1 MTGQSKYSMNNKA
14 LLTALTSI
22 FDDFYDADDLV
33 AHLTQSIQYSIQA
46 GGKRIRP
53 LFLLETLQAFGVSI
67 TTEHLKVAGAVELI
81 HTSSLIHDD
90 LPAMDNDD
98 FRRGKPTNHKVFGE
112 AQAILAGDALLLD
125 PYLLLANA
133 DLPSGV
139 VVALVRELALASG
152 SHGMVAGQVLD
163 MDGETQALTFEELK
177 QIHALK
183 TGKMLTFPFVAA
195 GLIAQQSDE
204 VILSL
209 RNLGEKVG
217 QAFQIRDDILDVTAT
232 FDQIGKTPGKDEVA
246 DKSTY
251 VKLLGLAGAKAEL
264 SANLAAAESIL
275 AELSHTTQLVPDSIL
290 KQIER
295 LKID

>member
-1 MTGQSKYSMNNKA
+1 MNNKA
-14 LLTALTSI
+14 FLTRLTSI

-33 AHLTQSIQYSIQA
+33 SHLTQSIQYSIQA

-112 AQAILAGDALLLD
+112 AQAILSGDALLLD

-163 MDGETQALTFEELK
+163 MDGETQALTFEQLK

-232 FDQIGKTPGKDEVA
+232 FDQIGKTPGKDEAA
-246 DKSTY
+246 DKLTY
-251 VKLLGLAGAKAEL
+251 IKLLDLAGAKAEL
-264 SANLAAAESIL
+264 SANLAAAENIL
-275 AELSHTTQLVPDSIL
+275 AELSRTTQLVPDSIL

>member
-1 MTGQSKYSMNNKA
+1 MEQSKYLMNNKA
-14 LLTALTSI
+14 FLTGLTSI

-33 AHLTQSIQYSIQA
+33 SHLTQSIQYSIQA

-139 VVALVRELALASG
+139 VVALVKELALASG

-163 MDGETQALTFEELK
+163 MDGETQALTFEQLK

-264 SANLAAAESIL
+264 SANLAAAEGIL
-275 AELSHTTQLVPDSIL
+275 AELSRTTQLVPDSIL

>member
-1 MTGQSKYSMNNKA
+1 MDNKV

-22 FDDFYDADDLV
+22 FDDFYAADDLV
-33 AHLTQSIQYSIQA
+33 DHLTQSIQYSIQA

-53 LFLLETLQAFGVSI
+53 LFLLETLQAFGVTI

-139 VVALVRELALASG
+139 VVALVKELALASG

-163 MDGETQALTFEELK
+163 MDGETQALTFEQLK

-195 GLIAQQSDE
+195 GLIAQQSNE

-264 SANLAAAESIL
+264 SANLAAAEGIL

>member
-1 MTGQSKYSMNNKA
+1 MDNKA
-14 LLTALTSI
+14 LLTALTTI
-22 FDDFYDADDLV
+22 FDGFYAADDLV
-33 AHLTQSIQYSIQA
+33 DHLTQSIQYSIQA

-53 LFLLETLQAFGVSI
+53 LFLLETLQAFGVTI

-139 VVALVRELALASG
+139 VVALVKELALASG

-163 MDGETQALTFEELK
+163 MDGETQALTFEQLK

-195 GLIAQQSDE
+195 GLIAQQSNE

-275 AELSHTTQLVPDSIL
+275 AELSHTTQLVPDNIL

>member
-1 MTGQSKYSMNNKA
+1 MDNKA
-14 LLTALTSI
+14 LLTALTTI
-22 FDDFYDADDLV
+22 FDGFYAADDLV
-33 AHLTQSIQYSIQA
+33 DHLTQSIQYSIQA

-53 LFLLETLQAFGVSI
+53 LFLLETLQAFGVTI

-139 VVALVRELALASG
+139 VVALVKELALASG

-163 MDGETQALTFEELK
+163 MDGETQALTFEQLK

-195 GLIAQQSDE
+195 GLIAQQSNE

-264 SANLAAAESIL
+264 SANLAAAEGIL

>member
-1 MTGQSKYSMNNKA
+1 MTGQSKYSMDNKA
-14 LLTALTSI
+14 FLTALTSI

-98 FRRGKPTNHKVFGE
+98 FRRGKSTNHKVFGE

-139 VVALVRELALASG
+139 VVALVKELALASG

-275 AELSHTTQLVPDSIL
+275 AELSHTTQLVPDNIL

>member
-1 MTGQSKYSMNNKA
+1 MDNKA

-22 FDDFYDADDLV
+22 FDDFYAADDLV
-33 AHLTQSIQYSIQA
+33 DHLTQSIQYSIQA

-53 LFLLETLQAFGVSI
+53 LFLLETLQAFGVTI

-139 VVALVRELALASG
+139 VVALVKELALASG

-163 MDGETQALTFEELK
+163 MDGETQALTFEQLK

-195 GLIAQQSDE
+195 GLIAQQSNE

-264 SANLAAAESIL
+264 SANLAAAEGIL

>member
-1 MTGQSKYSMNNKA
+1 MNNKA

-98 FRRGKPTNHKVFGE
+98 FRRGKLTNHKVFGE

-139 VVALVRELALASG
+139 VVALVKELALASG

>member
-1 MTGQSKYSMNNKA
+1 MT
-14 LLTALTSI
+14 
-22 FDDFYDADDLV
+22 
-33 AHLTQSIQYSIQA
+33 
-46 GGKRIRP
+46 
-53 LFLLETLQAFGVSI
+53 I

-139 VVALVRELALASG
+139 VVAVVKELALASG

-163 MDGETQALTFEELK
+163 MDGETQALTFEQLK

-195 GLIAQQSDE
+195 GLIAQQSNE

-264 SANLAAAESIL
+264 SANLAAAEGIL

>member
-1 MTGQSKYSMNNKA
+1 MDNKA
-14 LLTALTSI
+14 LLTALTTI
-22 FDDFYDADDLV
+22 FDGFYAADDLV
-33 AHLTQSIQYSIQA
+33 DHLTQSIQYSIQA

-53 LFLLETLQAFGVSI
+53 LFLLETLQAFGVTI

-139 VVALVRELALASG
+139 VVALVKELALASG

-163 MDGETQALTFEELK
+163 MDGETQALTFEQLK

-195 GLIAQQSDE
+195 GLIAQQSNE

>member
-1 MTGQSKYSMNNKA
+1 MTGQSKYSMDNKA

-67 TTEHLKVAGAVELI
+67 TKEHLKVAGAVELI

-112 AQAILAGDALLLD
+112 AQAILSGDALLLD

-204 VILSL
+204 IILSL

>member
-1 MTGQSKYSMNNKA
+1 MNNKA
-14 LLTALTSI
+14 FLTRLTSI

-33 AHLTQSIQYSIQA
+33 SHLTQSIQYSIQA

-163 MDGETQALTFEELK
+163 MDGETQTLTFEQLK

-217 QAFQIRDDILDVTAT
+217 QAFQIRDDILDVTAK
-232 FDQIGKTPGKDEVA
+232 FDQIGKTPGKDEAA

-251 VKLLGLAGAKAEL
+251 IKLLDLAGAKAEL
-264 SANLAAAESIL
+264 SANLVAAENIL
-275 AELSHTTQLVPDSIL
+275 AELSRTTQLVPDSIL

>member
-1 MTGQSKYSMNNKA
+1 MNNKA
-14 LLTALTSI
+14 FLTRLTSI

-33 AHLTQSIQYSIQA
+33 SHLTQSIQYSIQA

-112 AQAILAGDALLLD
+112 AQAILSGDALLLD

-163 MDGETQALTFEELK
+163 MDGETQALTFEQLK

-264 SANLAAAESIL
+264 SANLAAAENIL
-275 AELSHTTQLVPDSIL
+275 AELSRTTQLVPDSIL

>member
-1 MTGQSKYSMNNKA
+1 MDNKT
-14 LLTALTSI
+14 LLTALTSL
-22 FDDFYDADDLV
+22 FDDFYAAADLV
-33 AHLTQSIQYSIQA
+33 PHLTQSIQYSIQA

-53 LFLLETLQAFGVSI
+53 LFLLETLQAFGVTI

-133 DLPSGV
+133 DLPSSV
-139 VVALVRELALASG
+139 VVVLVRELALASG

-163 MDGETQALTFEELK
+163 MDGETQALDFGQLK

-183 TGKMLTFPFVAA
+183 TGRMLTFPFVAA

-264 SANLAAAESIL
+264 SANLAAAEGIL
-275 AELSHTTQLVPDSIL
+275 VELSCTTQLVPDSIL

>member
-1 MTGQSKYSMNNKA
+1 MTGQSKYSMDNKA

-139 VVALVRELALASG
+139 VVALVKELALASG

>member
-1 MTGQSKYSMNNKA
+1 M
-14 LLTALTSI
+14 TSI

-33 AHLTQSIQYSIQA
+33 SHLTQSIQYSIQA

-163 MDGETQALTFEELK
+163 MDGETQTLTFEQLK

-232 FDQIGKTPGKDEVA
+232 FDQIGKTPGKDEAA

-251 VKLLGLAGAKAEL
+251 IKLLDLAGAKAEL
-264 SANLAAAESIL
+264 SANLVAAENIL
-275 AELSHTTQLVPDSIL
+275 AELSRTTQLVPDSIL

>member
-1 MTGQSKYSMNNKA
+1 MNNKA
-14 LLTALTSI
+14 FLTGLTSI

-33 AHLTQSIQYSIQA
+33 SHLTQSIQYSIQA

-163 MDGETQALTFEELK
+163 MDGETQALTFEQLK

-232 FDQIGKTPGKDEVA
+232 FDQIGKTPGKDEAA

-251 VKLLGLAGAKAEL
+251 IKLLDLAGAKAEL
-264 SANLAAAESIL
+264 SANLAAAENIL
-275 AELSHTTQLVPDSIL
+275 AELSRTTQLVPDSIL

>member
-1 MTGQSKYSMNNKA
+1 MANNQYMSELSA
-14 LLTALTSI
+14 LFDVFYADQNLVEQLT
-22 FDDFYDADDLV
+22 D
-33 AHLTQSIQYSIQA
+33 SIQYSIRA

-53 LFLLETLQAFGVSI
+53 LFLLQTLQAFGIKI
-67 TTEHLKVAGAVELI
+67 TASHLKVAGAVELI

-133 DLPSGV
+133 DLPSDV
-139 VVALVRELALASG
+139 IVDLVRELALASG

-163 MDGETQALTFEELK
+163 MAGESKALTFEELQ

-195 GLIAQQSDE
+195 GIIAQMPDE
-204 VILSL
+204 VITIL
-209 RNLGEKVG
+209 RKLGEKVG

-232 FDQIGKTPGKDEVA
+232 FDQIGKTPGKDAAA

-264 SANLAAAESIL
+264 AANLAAANTCLTEIASQISFETDVL
-275 AELSHTTQLVPDSIL
+275 L

-295 LKID
+295 LRID

>member
-1 MTGQSKYSMNNKA
+1 MNNKA
-14 LLTALTSI
+14 FLTRLTSI

-33 AHLTQSIQYSIQA
+33 SHLTQSIQYSIQA

-163 MDGETQALTFEELK
+163 MDGETQALTFEQLK

-232 FDQIGKTPGKDEVA
+232 FDQIGKTPGKDEAA

-251 VKLLGLAGAKAEL
+251 IKLLDLAGAKAEL
-264 SANLAAAESIL
+264 SANLVAAENIL
-275 AELSHTTQLVPDSIL
+275 AELSRTTQLVPDSIL

>member
-1 MTGQSKYSMNNKA
+1 MNNKA
-14 LLTALTSI
+14 FLTGLTSI

-33 AHLTQSIQYSIQA
+33 SHLTQSIQYSIQA
-46 GGKRIRP
+46 VGKRIRP

-163 MDGETQALTFEELK
+163 MDGETQALTFEQLK

-232 FDQIGKTPGKDEVA
+232 FDQIGKTPGKDEAA

-251 VKLLGLAGAKAEL
+251 IKLLDLAGAKAEL
-264 SANLAAAESIL
+264 SANLAAAENIL
-275 AELSHTTQLVPDSIL
+275 AELSRTTQLVPDSIL

>member
-1 MTGQSKYSMNNKA
+1 MDNKA

-139 VVALVRELALASG
+139 VVALVKELALASG

-163 MDGETQALTFEELK
+163 MDGETQALTFDELK

>member
-1 MTGQSKYSMNNKA
+1 MNNKA

-139 VVALVRELALASG
+139 VVALVKELALASG

>member
-1 MTGQSKYSMNNKA
+1 MDNKA

-139 VVALVRELALASG
+139 VVALVKELALASG

-183 TGKMLTFPFVAA
+183 TGKMLTIPFVAA

-275 AELSHTTQLVPDSIL
+275 AELSHTTQLVPDNIL

>member
-1 MTGQSKYSMNNKA
+1 MDNKA
-14 LLTALTSI
+14 LLTALTTI
-22 FDDFYDADDLV
+22 FDGFYAADDLV
-33 AHLTQSIQYSIQA
+33 DHLTQSIQYSIQA

-53 LFLLETLQAFGVSI
+53 LFLLETLQAFGVTI

-139 VVALVRELALASG
+139 VVALVKELALASG

-163 MDGETQALTFEELK
+163 MDGETQALTFEQLK

-195 GLIAQQSDE
+195 GLIAQQSNE

-264 SANLAAAESIL
+264 SANLAAAEGIL
-275 AELSHTTQLVPDSIL
+275 VELSRTTQLVPDSIL

>member
-1 MTGQSKYSMNNKA
+1 MEQSKYLMNNKA
-14 LLTALTSI
+14 FLTRLTSI

-33 AHLTQSIQYSIQA
+33 SHLTQSIQYSIQA

-163 MDGETQALTFEELK
+163 MDGETQTLTFEQLK

-232 FDQIGKTPGKDEVA
+232 FDQIGKTPGKDEAA

-251 VKLLGLAGAKAEL
+251 IKLLDLAGAKAEL
-264 SANLAAAESIL
+264 SANLVAAENIL
-275 AELSHTTQLVPDSIL
+275 AELSRTTQLVPDSIL

>member
-1 MTGQSKYSMNNKA
+1 M
-14 LLTALTSI
+14 TALTSI

-139 VVALVRELALASG
+139 VVALVKELALASG

-275 AELSHTTQLVPDSIL
+275 AELSHTTQLVPDNIL

>member
-1 MTGQSKYSMNNKA
+1 MNNKA
-14 LLTALTSI
+14 FLTGLTSI

-33 AHLTQSIQYSIQA
+33 SHLTQSIQYSIQA

-139 VVALVRELALASG
+139 VVALVKELALASG

-163 MDGETQALTFEELK
+163 MDGETQALTVEQLK

-195 GLIAQQSDE
+195 GLIAQQSNE

-264 SANLAAAESIL
+264 SANLAAAEGIL

>member
-1 MTGQSKYSMNNKA
+1 MDNKA

>member
-1 MTGQSKYSMNNKA
+1 MEQSKYLMNNKA
-14 LLTALTSI
+14 FLTRLTSI
-22 FDDFYDADDLV
+22 FDDFYAADDLV
-33 AHLTQSIQYSIQA
+33 SHLTQSIQYSIQA

-139 VVALVRELALASG
+139 VVALVKELALASG

-163 MDGETQALTFEELK
+163 MDGETQALTFEQLK

-195 GLIAQQSDE
+195 GLIAQQSNE

-264 SANLAAAESIL
+264 SANLAAAEGIL
-275 AELSHTTQLVPDSIL
+275 AELSRTTQLVPDSIL

>member
-1 MTGQSKYSMNNKA
+1 MSE
-14 LLTALTSI
+14 LTAI
-22 FDDFYDADDLV
+22 FADFYGAKSLV
-33 AHLTQSIQYSIQA
+33 APLNESIQYSIKA

-53 LFLLETLQAFGVSI
+53 ILLLETLQGFGI
-67 TTEHLKVAGAVELI
+67 DILEEHLKVAATVELI

-98 FRRGKPTNHKVFGE
+98 FRRGKPTNHKIFGE

-125 PYLLLANA
+125 PYLLLAN
-133 DLPSGV
+133 
-139 VVALVRELALASG
+139 VALAPSIVVSLVKELALASG
-152 SHGMVAGQVLD
+152 SYGMVAGQVLD
-163 MDGETQALTFEELK
+163 MAGENQALTFAQLK

-195 GLIAQQSDE
+195 GIIAEQSDE
-204 VILSL
+204 VISQL
-209 RNLGEKVG
+209 RHLGETVG

-232 FDQIGKTPGKDEVA
+232 FAEIGKTPGKDEVA

-264 SANLAAAESIL
+264 AENLDSAENIL
-275 AELSHTTQLVPDSIL
+275 QKISEKATFTSENVL

-295 LKID
+295 LRID

>member
-1 MTGQSKYSMNNKA
+1 MDNKA

-67 TTEHLKVAGAVELI
+67 TIEHLKVAGAVELI

-139 VVALVRELALASG
+139 VVALVKELALASG

-275 AELSHTTQLVPDSIL
+275 AELSHTTQLVPDNIL

>member
-1 MTGQSKYSMNNKA
+1 MEQSKYLMNNKA
-14 LLTALTSI
+14 FLTGLTSI

-33 AHLTQSIQYSIQA
+33 SHLTQSIQYSIQA

-139 VVALVRELALASG
+139 VVALVKELALASG

-163 MDGETQALTFEELK
+163 MDGETQALTFEQLK

-195 GLIAQQSDE
+195 GLIAQQSNE

-264 SANLAAAESIL
+264 SANLAAAEGIL
-275 AELSHTTQLVPDSIL
+275 VELSRTTQLVPDSIL

>member
-1 MTGQSKYSMNNKA
+1 MNNKA
-14 LLTALTSI
+14 FLTGLTSI

-33 AHLTQSIQYSIQA
+33 SHLTQSIQYSIQA

-163 MDGETQALTFEELK
+163 MDGETQALTFEQLK

-232 FDQIGKTPGKDEVA
+232 FDQIGKTPGKDEAA

-264 SANLAAAESIL
+264 SANLAAAENIL
-275 AELSHTTQLVPDSIL
+275 AELSRTTQLVPDSIL

>member
-1 MTGQSKYSMNNKA
+1 MDNKA
-14 LLTALTSI
+14 LLTALTTI
-22 FDDFYDADDLV
+22 FDGFYAADDLV
-33 AHLTQSIQYSIQA
+33 DHLTQSIQYSIQA

-53 LFLLETLQAFGVSI
+53 LFLLETLQAFGVTI

-139 VVALVRELALASG
+139 VVPLVKELALASG

-163 MDGETQALTFEELK
+163 MDGETQALTFEQLK

-195 GLIAQQSDE
+195 GLIAQQSNE

-264 SANLAAAESIL
+264 SANLAAAEGIL

>member
-1 MTGQSKYSMNNKA
+1 MNNKA

-98 FRRGKPTNHKVFGE
+98 FRRGKLTNHKVFGE

>member
-1 MTGQSKYSMNNKA
+1 MDNKA
-14 LLTALTSI
+14 FLTALTSI

-139 VVALVRELALASG
+139 VVALVKELALASG

-264 SANLAAAESIL
+264 SANVAAAESIL

>member
-1 MTGQSKYSMNNKA
+1 M
-14 LLTALTSI
+14 
-22 FDDFYDADDLV
+22 
-33 AHLTQSIQYSIQA
+33 
-46 GGKRIRP
+46 
-53 LFLLETLQAFGVSI
+53 QAFGVTI

-139 VVALVRELALASG
+139 VVALVKELALASG

-163 MDGETQALTFEELK
+163 MDGETQALTFEQLK

-264 SANLAAAESIL
+264 SANLAAAEGIL